1 MSSKTSYMR
10 STTTKLYVLAIVSL
24 ILSVTGI
31 AQNKT
36 DEEGVR
42 ACLENYMSGD
52 GDRVEKAF
60 HPTAT
65 MKYID
70 AQSGEFKDVPIAD
83 YIAKVKSNTS
93 KLDRKIEIV
102 ALNIE
107 GNAANAK
114 IKIETD
120 KAILYDYMN
129 MLKINDE
136 WKIVS
141 KIFSRMSK

>member
-1 MSSKTSYMR
+1 MDA
-10 STTTKLYVLAIVSL
+10 TTTKLYVLAIVSL
-24 ILSVTGI
+24 VLSATGM
-31 AQNKT
+31 AQNNA
-36 DEEGVR
+36 DEQAVR

-52 GDRVEKAF
+52 GDKVEKGF
-60 HPTAT
+60 HPSAT

-70 AQSGEFKDVPIAD
+70 AQNGEFKDVPIAD
-83 YIAKVKSNTS
+83 YISRVKANPG
-93 KLDRKIEIV
+93 KQDRKIEIV

-107 GNAANAK
+107 GNAANGK

-129 MLKINDE
+129 MLKVNGE

-141 KIFSRMSK
+141 KIFSRMNR

>member
-1 MSSKTSYMR
+1 M
-10 STTTKLYVLAIVSL
+10 KLTNMKVYTLAIVSL
-24 ILSVTGI
+24 VLSVAGI

-36 DEEGVR
+36 DEEAVR

-60 HPTAT
+60 HPSAT

-70 AQSGEFKDVPIAD
+70 VQSGEFKDVPIAD
-83 YIAKVKSNTS
+83 FIARVKSNTT
-93 KLDRKIEIV
+93 KQERKIEIA

-107 GNAANAK
+107 GNAASGK
-114 IKIETD
+114 IKIETE

-129 MLKINDE
+129 MLKKNGE

-141 KIFSRMSK
+141 KIFSRVNK

>member
-1 MSSKTSYMR
+1 MKMYA
-10 STTTKLYVLAIVSL
+10 LAIVSL
-24 ILSVTGI
+24 ILSVTSI

-36 DEEGVR
+36 DEEAVK

-52 GDRVEKAF
+52 GDRMEKAF
-60 HPTAT
+60 HPSAT

-70 AQSGEFKDVPIAD
+70 ASTNEFKDVPIAD
-83 YIAKVKSNTS
+83 FIARVKANTN
-93 KLDRKIEIV
+93 KTERKIEIV
-102 ALNIE
+102 SMNVE
-107 GNAANAK
+107 GNAANGK

-129 MLKINDE
+129 MLKIDGE

-141 KIFSRMSK
+141 KIFSRMNK

>member
-1 MSSKTSYMR
+1 MKMYA
-10 STTTKLYVLAIVSL
+10 LAIVSL
-24 ILSVTGI
+24 ILSVTSI

-36 DEEGVR
+36 DEEAVK

-52 GDRVEKAF
+52 GDRMEKAF
-60 HPTAT
+60 HPSAT

-70 AQSGEFKDVPIAD
+70 ASTNEFKDVPIAD
-83 YIAKVKSNTS
+83 FIARVKANTN
-93 KLDRKIEIV
+93 KTERKIEIV
-102 ALNIE
+102 SMNIE
-107 GNAANAK
+107 GNAANGK

-129 MLKINDE
+129 MLKIDGE

-141 KIFSRMSK
+141 KIFSRMNK

>member
-1 MSSKTSYMR
+1 MYA
-10 STTTKLYVLAIVSL
+10 LAIVSL
-24 ILSVTGI
+24 ILSVTSI

-36 DEEGVR
+36 DEEAVK

-52 GDRVEKAF
+52 GDRMEKAF
-60 HPTAT
+60 HPSAT

-70 AQSGEFKDVPIAD
+70 ASTNEFKDVPIAD
-83 YIAKVKSNTS
+83 FIARVKASTNKTE
-93 KLDRKIEIV
+93 RKIEIV
-102 ALNIE
+102 SMNIE
-107 GNAANAK
+107 GNAANGK

-129 MLKINDE
+129 MLKIDGE

-141 KIFSRMSK
+141 KIFSRMNK

>member
-1 MSSKTSYMR
+1 MQMNA
-10 STTTKLYVLAIVSL
+10 TTTKLYVLAIVSM
-24 ILSVTGI
+24 ILSATGM
-31 AQNKT
+31 AQNNP
-36 DEEGVR
+36 DEQAVR
-42 ACLENYMSGD
+42 ACLENYMSGE
-52 GDRVEKAF
+52 GDKVEKAF
-60 HPTAT
+60 HPSAT

-70 AQSGEFKDVPIAD
+70 AQNGEFKDVPIAD
-83 YIAKVKSNTS
+83 YISRVKANTT
-93 KLDRKIEIV
+93 KQDRKIEIV

-129 MLKINDE
+129 MLKVNGE

-141 KIFSRMSK
+141 KIFSRVSK